1 MGKMKN
7 IWLKRESI
15 SFEES
20 LNDYLYFMYT
30 QQQKNKEKSSERTK
44 IRKIS
49 TRRRVDVKN
58 K

>member
-1 MGKMKN
+1 MGKMKDK
-7 IWLKRESI
+7 WLEKEALD
-15 SFEES
+15 FEES
-20 LNDYLYFMYT
+20 LNDYLYFMYVKDK
-30 QQQKNKEKSSERTK
+30 QKEKSSERAK

>member
-1 MGKMKN
+1 MGKMKAK
-7 IWLKRESI
+7 WEEEM
-15 SFEES
+15 SFDDS
-20 LNDYLYFMYT
+20 LNDYLYFIYK
-30 QQQKNKEKSSERTK
+30 QKQKEKSSETK

>member
-1 MGKMKN
+1 MGKMKSK
-7 IWLKRESI
+7 WLEKEALD
-15 SFEES
+15 FEES

-30 QQQKNKEKSSERTK
+30 KDKQKEKSSERAK

>member
-1 MGKMKN
+1 MGKMKSK
-7 IWLKRESI
+7 WLEKEAFD
-15 SFEES
+15 FEES
-20 LNDYLYFMYT
+20 LNDYLYFMYAKDK
-30 QQQKNKEKSSERTK
+30 QKEKSSERAK

>member
-1 MGKMKN
+1 MGKMKRK
-7 IWLKRESI
+7 WLEREAFD
-15 SFEES
+15 FEES
-20 LNDYLYFMYT
+20 LNDYLYFMYAKDK
-30 QQQKNKEKSSERTK
+30 QKEKSSERAK